1 MAIFSDVGFK
11 DEIIKKWFKIG
22 GYTILSLTLLLLI
35 MAALL
40 LVPGVQ
46 RSVANNYLESLA
58 RELGATISIDKVYF
72 GTDKELTIENLY
84 VTDQH
89 GDTLVFCE
97 HIDAGVSFFDLVS
110 RSIWLNDIHITG
122 GLFDLKTY
130 EGEERNNLQFIV
142 DHFTDSTKKSE
153 PWQYSVNDVIVSD
166 FEFRFTDQSKTR
178 KDTGIDWAHLRLRDI
193 NLEAANIC
201 NQLDTIEGEILEL
214 RAMDH
219 SGFVLSD
226 LASSVLIS
234 PRFLRMD
241 SLKIAT
247 PDTRIKTDLNFKYD
261 QYVSFRNFVED
272 VKMQATF
279 KRTKLQM
286 ADLAY
291 FVPQLWGMKKEV
303 AISGRVRG
311 SVDRLK
317 ARGLKLETIEH
328 TVFRGDVDLEGLPDI
343 NETFIHMK
351 VHEFI
356 TSAKRLE
363 KIPVPPYG
371 PDDHLVLDPIVHK
384 FGEVDIEG
392 TFTGFINDFV
402 AYGRADTRIGSL
414 TSDME
419 IQRDSTGTFNSY
431 SGYLATTGLDLGVL
445 LDRRESVGRV
455 TSRLN
460 IVGSGLKPESMK
472 MDVDGTVASAVIRG
486 YEYNGVAVNG
496 KLDNEVFQGKLTIN
510 DENIECDA
518 AGAVDFSEKRIK
530 YKFLSNIYKAKLAKL
545 NLIKGSGLKTRFS
558 STVIVDLEGS
568 SIDDMTGKVQFAESF
583 YKDKISQFEIEDM
596 TLLSSIDQD
605 STRHIEVKSDIADI
619 GIDGRFTFTEM
630 AKSFDY
636 LLSKHVPKYRAE
648 EYGEIAEEDL
658 RFHISVNNSALITK
672 LLTPGIAWSANTSL
686 SGSFNARNAYLSVSG
701 NIPDVEIGGTK
712 FHQLQLEARTIDE
725 IMYLNV
731 NGERWNY
738 NDSLWLEHLVI
749 HSTLAHDTLIT
760 DFAFANDV
768 GPNRKGLI
776 NSKIAFLGDNS
787 ISGQLM
793 DSYLEFDE
801 KWVFDNGNDI
811 YVDTNKLIIKH
822 LHVSA
827 PGRHFKLDGTMSH
840 SVDDTLAIDINNFD
854 LENLTSFF
862 EGKLRP
868 EGRLDGLVH
877 IRDPYDHKMFTGHVE
892 MDDFVINGS
901 RLGDGNFIAGWLED
915 KQALSSD
922 GQFELDSFTI
932 LNVGGKYLP
941 RKRGD
946 SIDYVVALNGTPI
959 SVVNPFI
966 EEFVSETSGEL
977 SGYLTFRGGV
987 DEPVM
992 DGQIN
997 LKDVAGRV
1005 NYLNTYYKIQ
1015 PSQVVVKKDMFYVN
1029 NAELLD
1035 EDGNTASC
1043 NATISHENFKDFN
1056 MNIGLYT
1063 DNFLFMNTDET
1074 HNPTYYGTAY
1084 LKGFVDVSGYADR
1097 LDLMAEVKTN
1107 KGSIL
1112 SIPLDNSEEV
1122 EENSLVTFINRAD
1135 TTNVKEEVDLS
1146 NIDMNFVF
1154 DITKDAEVRLIFDEQ
1169 VGDVISVKGH
1179 SDKFKMAVNTNG
1191 KFEMRG
1197 KYIIEEGDYLFT
1209 LSNVI
1214 NKKFDVGKGGTI
1226 QWSGDPYEA
1235 RIDLSA
1241 IYKLRASPYDIM
1253 TGLDSLAREP
1263 YKKRQP
1269 VWCYLK
1275 MKNKLMN
1282 PDISFDIKM
1291 PSADQTV
1298 KDRLN
1303 GIVYVSESEP
1313 NVQEMN
1319 KQVFALLILNRFI
1332 APQQGADDAQRAG
1345 FGSTT
1350 SSELLSNQ
1358 LSNWLSQISDD
1369 FDIGFNYR
1377 PGDEI
1382 SNDEVQVAL
1391 STQILNDRVIL
1402 DGNVGYSEDR
1412 LTHNGSVVGEFS
1424 VEYKITENFR
1434 ARAFNEAN
1442 TNAYLDNQ
1450 GLYTQGVGIYYQEE
1464 FDTWRELWKKFFGTF
1479 RRKKK
1484 ESKKARKE
1492 G

>member
-1 MAIFSDVGFK
+1 MV
-11 DEIIKKWFKIG
+11 
-22 GYTILSLTLLLLI
+22 
-35 MAALL
+35 ALL

-46 RSVANNYLESLA
+46 RSVASNYLESLGD
-58 RELGATISIDKVYF
+58 ELGATISIDKVYF

-84 VTDQH
+84 VTDQR
-89 GDTLVFCE
+89 GDTLLFCE
-97 HIDAGVSFFDLVS
+97 HVDAGVSFFDLVS
-110 RSIWLNDIHITG
+110 HSIWLNDIHITG

-130 EGEERNNLQFIV
+130 EGDERNNLQFIV
-142 DHFTDSTKKSE
+142 DHFTDTTKKPE
-153 PWQYSVNDVIVSD
+153 PWQYSVNDVIVKD
-166 FEFRFTDQSKTR
+166 FEFRLTNENKTR
-178 KDTGIDWAHLRLRDI
+178 RDTGIDWAHLRLSDI
-193 NLEAANIC
+193 NLEARNIC
-201 NQLDTIEGEILEL
+201 NQLDTIEGEIVEL
-214 RAMDH
+214 RAKDH
-219 SGFVLSD
+219 SGFQLSD
-226 LASSVLIS
+226 LSSAVVVS

-247 PDTRIKTDLNFKYD
+247 PDTRLKSDLNFKYNE
-261 QYVSFRNFVED
+261 YAAFRNFIED
-272 VKMQATF
+272 VKMKVTF

-286 ADLAY
+286 SDLAY
-291 FVPQLWGMKKEV
+291 FAPQLWGMRKEV
-303 AISGRVRG
+303 AISGKVRG
-311 SVDRLK
+311 SVDKLK
-317 ARGLKLETIEH
+317 ARGLKLETREH
-328 TVFRGDVDLEGLPDI
+328 TVFRGDVDLDGLPDI
-343 NETFIHMK
+343 NETFIHMR
-351 VHEFI
+351 VNEFI

-363 KIPVPPYG
+363 KIPIPPYG
-371 PDDHLVLDPIVHK
+371 PEDHLVLDPMVHK

-402 AYGRADTRIGSL
+402 AYGRAETRLG
-414 TSDME
+414 TVTTDME
-419 IQRDSTGTFNSY
+419 IKKDAYGIYSNY
-431 SGYLATTGLDLGVL
+431 SGYLATTSFDIGRL
-445 LDRRESVGRV
+445 LDQSENVGRV
-455 TSRLN
+455 TSRLY
-460 IVGSGLKPESMK
+460 
-472 MDVDGTVASAVIRG
+472 VDGVGLDKSNVKTTIRGDIASAVVKG
-486 YEYNGVAVNG
+486 YEYNGIKVNG
-496 KLDNEVFQGKLTIN
+496 LIDGSVFKGKVDVN
-510 DENIECDA
+510 DENLECA
-518 AGAVDFSEKRIK
+518 ISGAVDFSEKRIK
-530 YKFLSNIYKAKLAKL
+530 YRFLSNIYNAKLAKL
-545 NLIKGSGLKTRFS
+545 NIIEGSGLKTRFS

-568 SIDDMTGKVQFAESF
+568 NVDDITGKVQFAESF
-583 YKDKISQFEIEDM
+583 YKDKISQFEIENM
-596 TLLSSIDQD
+596 TLTSKIDQD
-605 STRHIEVKSDIADI
+605 STRHIEVKSDMADI

-636 LLSKHVPKYRAE
+636 LLSKHVPRYRAK
-648 EYGEIAEEDL
+648 EYKEIAEEDL

-672 LLTPGIAWSANTSL
+672 LLTPGVVWSANTSL
-686 SGSFNARNAYLSVSG
+686 SGSFNARDAYLSVSG
-701 NIPDVEIGGTK
+701 NIPDVEVAGTQ
-712 FHQLQLEARTIDE
+712 FHHLQLEARTIDE
-725 IMYLNV
+725 IMYLNL

-738 NDSLWLEHLVI
+738 NDSLWLEHLSV
-749 HSTLAHDTLIT
+749 HSTLAHDTLVT
-760 DFAFANDV
+760 DFQFANDN
-768 GPNRKGLI
+768 GPHRKGLI
-776 NSKIAFLGDNS
+776 NSKVAFLGDNS
-787 ISGQLM
+787 ISGQLH

-801 KWVFDNGNDI
+801 KWVFDNGNNI
-811 YVDTNKLIIKH
+811 YVDTNKLVMKH
-822 LHVSA
+822 VHVNA

-840 SVDDTLAIDINNFD
+840 NVDDTLTIDIMNFD
-854 LENLTSFF
+854 LKNLTSFF

-892 MDDFVINGS
+892 MGDFVINGS
-901 RLGDGNFIAGWLED
+901 RLGNGNFIAGWLED

-922 GQFELDSFTI
+922 GQFELDSVTI

-941 RKRGD
+941 RERGD
-946 SIDYVVALNGTPI
+946 SINYVVALNGTPI

-966 EEFVSETSGEL
+966 EEYVSETSGNL
-977 SGYLTFRGGV
+977 SGYLTFKGGI

-992 DGQIN
+992 SGQIN
-997 LKDVAGRV
+997 LNDIAGRV
-1005 NYLNTYYKIQ
+1005 NYLNTYYKVK
-1015 PSQVVVKKDMFYVN
+1015 PAQVIVEKDMFYVN
-1029 NAELLD
+1029 NAELVD
-1035 EDGNTASC
+1035 EKANVASC
-1043 NATISHENFKDFN
+1043 NATISHDNFKEFN

-1063 DNFLFMNTDET
+1063 DNFMFMNTDET

-1084 LKGFVDVSGYADR
+1084 LKGFVDVSGYADH
-1097 LDLMAEVKTN
+1097 LDFMAEVKTN
-1107 KGSIL
+1107 KGSVL
-1112 SIPLDNSEEV
+1112 SIPLDNSEEI
-1122 EENSLVTFINRAD
+1122 EENSLVKFINKAD
-1135 TTNVKEEVDLS
+1135 TINVKEELDLS

-1179 SDKFKMAVNTNG
+1179 ADKFKMAVSTAG

-1241 IYKLRASPYDIM
+1241 IYKLRAAPYDIM
-1253 TGLDSLAREP
+1253 TGLDSMAREP

-1382 SNDEVQVAL
+1382 SNDEVEVAL

-1424 VEYKITENFR
+1424 VEYKITEDGRFR

-1450 GLYTQGVGIYYQEE
+1450 GLYTQGAGIYYQEE
-1464 FDTWRELWKKFFGTF
+1464 FDTWGELWRKFFGTF

-1484 ESKKARKE
+1484 ADKPRKQKQ
-1492 G
+1492 